1 MMLHACADAAKCQ
14 LAASGVAAA
23 WRLGQ
28 WDVLSEHLPRTHVG
42 YERLD
47 AEDRWEVLM
56 PQKSAIHAYVAC
68 LVRYGCHDPSLM

>member
-1 MMLHACADAAKCQ
+1 MLHACADVAKCQ

-28 WDVLSEHLPRTHVG
+28 WDALSEHLPRTQVG

-56 PQKSAIHAYVAC
+56 PQKSAFSNPHLC
-68 LVRYGCHDPSLM
+68 CMFSELWLP